1 MSHHSDE
8 QALLTVASDSFWEP
22 GNYKRTTR
30 RVDDG
35 HRLCSELQTLVQER
49 ADIEKTYAKSLRG
62 WAKKWNDLIEKGPE
76 YGTMEAAWKGGMVEA
91 ERLSDLHLGVR
102 DRLVNDVIAQI
113 KNWQKD
119 TYHKSMIQLKERK
132 EMDEAFKKAQKP
144 WAKLLQKVE
153 RTRLEYHTA
162 CKQERTAQNQE
173 RNASGDSSL
182 SPDQVSGHVKKMAER
197 VAKCREDVAKNREK
211 YQKALEE
218 ISAYNP
224 RYIED
229 MTTVFERCQQMEAQ
243 RLTFFKD
250 VLFSFHKCLNI
261 SQEPSL
267 PQIYEEFH
275 HTINN
280 ADHQK
285 DLKWW
290 ANNHGV
296 NMAMAWPQFEEV
308 TTTDVPEPLRY
319 KYLPARLS
327 TTATATAALVTRA
340 TRPGAWLRAMRRVR
354 LALPTICFD
363 KVAPSEVDSQH
374 YGSSR
379 FYADA
384 QMEYTEEF
392 RDIAKGKSK
401 ESLPTGP
408 ITLLNQRPVSEDEL
422 PPISNNKAN
431 KGSNHA
437 EPPPAPVVNNTSN
450 DKNAT
455 ANNTIDKKSI
465 SAPIAVTIERLEIYA
480 CATEYSPLRPADT
493 LGGHLLRLAL
503 RPDAHNRYTVTDM
516 TDHILPNGT
525 ASAPKSNKTSPVKDG
540 AKQDNP
546 FEEDEWDEESG
557 GALTDTGEPGVPV
570 RALYDYTGAESDE
583 LSFRQGDL
591 FEKLEDEDEQG
602 WCKGRKDGRVGLYP
616 ANYVEPVGH

>member
-1 MSHHSDE
+1 MAKGKSGRRCKGKMCHMFQFFGGAVCECRTAMSHHSDE
-8 QALLTVASDSFWEP
+8 QALLTVTSDSFWEP

-30 RVDDG
+30 RIDDG
-35 HRLCSELQTLVQER
+35 HRLCSELQALVQER

-91 ERLSDLHLGVR
+91 ERLSDLHLSVR

-182 SPDQVSGHVKKMAER
+182 SPDQIKKMAER
-197 VAKCREDVAKNREK
+197 VAKCRDDVTKNRDK
-211 YQKALEE
+211 YQAALAE
-218 ISAYNP
+218 ITAFNP

-229 MTTVFERCQQMEAQ
+229 MTTVFDRCQQMEAQ
-243 RLTFFKD
+243 RLSFFKD
-250 VLFSFHKCLNI
+250 VLFSFHKCLDI
-261 SQEPSL
+261 SKEPTL

-296 NMAMAWPQFEEV
+296 NMAMAWPQFEE
-308 TTTDVPEPLRY
+308 
-319 KYLPARLS
+319 
-327 TTATATAALVTRA
+327 
-340 TRPGAWLRAMRRVR
+340 
-354 LALPTICFD
+354 
-363 KVAPSEVDSQH
+363 
-374 YGSSR
+374 
-379 FYADA
+379 
-384 QMEYTEEF
+384 YTEEF

-422 PPISNNKAN
+422 PPITNNKSAKPAN
-431 KGSNHA
+431 HS
-437 EPPPAPVVNNTSN
+437 EPPHNNTVLQNNTS
-450 DKNAT
+450 
-455 ANNTIDKKSI
+455 ANNTIDKKNI
-465 SAPIAVTIERLEIYA
+465 SAPIAVT
-480 CATEYSPLRPADT
+480 
-493 LGGHLLRLAL
+493 
-503 RPDAHNRYTVTDM
+503 
-516 TDHILPNGT
+516 NGT
-525 ASAPKSNKTSPVKDG
+525 ASAPKSAKTSPAKDSMG
-540 AKQDNP
+540 KDNP
-546 FEEDEWDEESG
+546 FEEEEWDEESG

>member
-1 MSHHSDE
+1 MALQVSYGGRQKCNGKLHHMWQYLRGAVCECRTAMSHHSDE
-8 QALLTVASDSFWEP
+8 QSMLTVTSDSFWEP

-35 HRLCSELQTLVQER
+35 HRLCGELQALVQER

-91 ERLSDLHLGVR
+91 ERLSDLHLAVR

-173 RNASGDSSL
+173 RNAGGDSSL
-182 SPDQVSGHVKKMAER
+182 SPDQVKKMAER
-197 VAKCREDVAKNREK
+197 VSKCREEVSKSREK
-211 YQKALEE
+211 YQAALAE
-218 ISAYNP
+218 ITAYNP

-229 MTTVFERCQQMEAQ
+229 MSGVFERCQQMEAQ

-261 SQEPSL
+261 SQEPTL
-267 PQIYEEFH
+267 PQLYEEFH

-296 NMAMAWPQFEEV
+296 NMAMAWPQFEE
-308 TTTDVPEPLRY
+308 
-319 KYLPARLS
+319 
-327 TTATATAALVTRA
+327 
-340 TRPGAWLRAMRRVR
+340 
-354 LALPTICFD
+354 
-363 KVAPSEVDSQH
+363 
-374 YGSSR
+374 
-379 FYADA
+379 
-384 QMEYTEEF
+384 
-392 RDIAKGKSK
+392 
-401 ESLPTGP
+401 
-408 ITLLNQRPVSEDEL
+408 L
-422 PPISNNKAN
+422 PPITNNKMAPKAN
-431 KGSNHA
+431 H
-437 EPPPAPVVNNTSN
+437 EPPANHNNTANVNNT
-450 DKNAT
+450 
-455 ANNTIDKKSI
+455 NNIKKETI
-465 SAPIAVTIERLEIYA
+465 SAPIAVT
-480 CATEYSPLRPADT
+480 
-493 LGGHLLRLAL
+493 
-503 RPDAHNRYTVTDM
+503 
-516 TDHILPNGT
+516 NGT
-525 ASAPKSNKTSPVKDG
+525 ASAPKSNKSSP
-540 AKQDNP
+540 AKEPPGKPQENP

-557 GALTDTGEPGVPV
+557 GALTDTGEPGQPV

>member
-8 QALLTVASDSFWEP
+8 QALLSVTSDSFWEP
-22 GNYKRTTR
+22 GNYKRTTKR
-30 RVDDG
+30 IDDG
-35 HRLCSELQTLVQER
+35 HRLCSELQALVQER
-49 ADIEKTYAKSLRG
+49 ADIEKAYAKSLRG

-91 ERLSDLHLGVR
+91 ERLSDLHLSVR
-102 DRLVNDVIAQI
+102 DKLVYDVIAQI
-113 KNWQKD
+113 KNWQKE

-132 EMDEAFKKAQKP
+132 EMDEAFKKVQKP

-182 SPDQVSGHVKKMAER
+182 SPDQVKKMNER
-197 VAKCREDVAKNREK
+197 VSKCREEVSKSREK
-211 YQKALEE
+211 YQAALAE
-218 ISAYNP
+218 ITAYNP

-229 MTTVFERCQQMEAQ
+229 MEAVFEKCQQMEAQ

-250 VLFSFHKCLNI
+250 VLFSFHKRLNI

-267 PQIYEEFH
+267 PQIYEEFY

-280 ADHQK
+280 SDHQK

-290 ANNHGV
+290 ANNHGTK
-296 NMAMAWPQFEEV
+296 MAMAWPQFEE
-308 TTTDVPEPLRY
+308 DPGSENPEPVSFKYVPTAASAVLTRWVETARAARASTGPLLAPMWAHTARALRLS
-319 KYLPARLS
+319 LPAFCF
-327 TTATATAALVTRA
+327 
-340 TRPGAWLRAMRRVR
+340 GADERRSS
-354 LALPTICFD
+354 
-363 KVAPSEVDSQH
+363 KVAPSITVSN

-379 FYADA
+379 CNSSSF
-384 QMEYTEEF
+384 MEYTEEF

-431 KGSNHA
+431 KTNNHA
-437 EPPPAPVVNNTSN
+437 EPPPPVPANN
-450 DKNAT
+450 
-455 ANNTIDKKSI
+455 ANNTNAIDKKNI

-480 CATEYSPLRPADT
+480 CAPPQCASAQSCTPRMF
-493 LGGHLLRLAL
+493 RVAL
-503 RPDAHNRYTVTDM
+503 KPDVENNSRYTITDM
-516 TDHILPNGT
+516 TEHI
-525 ASAPKSNKTSPVKDG
+525 S
-540 AKQDNP
+540 
-546 FEEDEWDEESG
+546 
-557 GALTDTGEPGVPV
+557 LTLVHHPLFKHRFIQEMEQRNEIHNIT
-570 RALYDYTGAESDE
+570 RA
-583 LSFRQGDL
+583 
-591 FEKLEDEDEQG
+591 
-602 WCKGRKDGRVGLYP
+602 RKDVLNAGRFPLCMSITS
-616 ANYVEPVGH
+616 

>member
-1 MSHHSDE
+1 MVCSMIGAVCECRTAMSHHSDE
-8 QALLTVASDSFWEP
+8 QALLTTTSDSFWEP
-22 GNYKRTTR
+22 GNYKRTTK

-35 HRLCSELQTLVQER
+35 HRLCGELQALVQER
-49 ADIEKTYAKSLRG
+49 ADIEKAYAKSLRG

-102 DRLVNDVIAQI
+102 DRLVNDVMAQI

-182 SPDQVSGHVKKMAER
+182 SPDQVKKMAER
-197 VAKCREDVAKNREK
+197 VAKCREEVSKSREK
-211 YQKALEE
+211 YQAALAE
-218 ISAYNP
+218 ITAYNP
-224 RYIED
+224 RYIDD
-229 MTTVFERCQQMEAQ
+229 MTGVFDRCQQMEAQ
-243 RLTFFKD
+243 RLKFFKD

-261 SQEPSL
+261 SQEPTL

-296 NMAMAWPQFEEV
+296 NMAMAWPQFE
-308 TTTDVPEPLRY
+308 
-319 KYLPARLS
+319 
-327 TTATATAALVTRA
+327 
-340 TRPGAWLRAMRRVR
+340 
-354 LALPTICFD
+354 
-363 KVAPSEVDSQH
+363 
-374 YGSSR
+374 
-379 FYADA
+379 
-384 QMEYTEEF
+384 EYTEEF

-422 PPISNNKAN
+422 PPISNNKSN
-431 KGSNHA
+431 KTNHA
-437 EPPPAPVVNNTSN
+437 EQPPAAPVANNT
-450 DKNAT
+450 T
-455 ANNTIDKKSI
+455 ANNTIDKKTI

-480 CATEYSPLRPADT
+480 CASARAQASRADS
-493 LGGHLLRLAL
+493 LGAHLLRLAL
-503 RPDAHNRYTVTDM
+503 RPNIEHNSRFTITDLDSQYM
-516 TDHILPNGT
+516 PANGT
-525 ASAPKSNKTSPVKDG
+525 AAAPKSAKTSPNKEPAG
-540 AKQDNP
+540 GGGGGKQDNP

>member
-8 QALLTVASDSFWEP
+8 QALLSVASDSFWEP

-30 RVDDG
+30 RIDDG
-35 HRLCSELQTLVQER
+35 HRLCSELQALVQER

-144 WAKLLQKVE
+144 WAKFLQKVE

-182 SPDQVSGHVKKMAER
+182 SPDQRAASVKKMAER
-197 VAKCREDVAKNREK
+197 VSKCREEVAKNREK
-211 YQKALEE
+211 YQAALAE
-218 ISAYNP
+218 ITAYNP

-229 MTTVFERCQQMEAQ
+229 MNGVFERCQQMEAQ

-290 ANNHGV
+290 ANNHGI
-296 NMAMAWPQFEEV
+296 NMAMAWPQFEE
-308 TTTDVPEPLRY
+308 
-319 KYLPARLS
+319 
-327 TTATATAALVTRA
+327 
-340 TRPGAWLRAMRRVR
+340 
-354 LALPTICFD
+354 
-363 KVAPSEVDSQH
+363 
-374 YGSSR
+374 
-379 FYADA
+379 
-384 QMEYTEEF
+384 
-392 RDIAKGKSK
+392 
-401 ESLPTGP
+401 
-408 ITLLNQRPVSEDEL
+408 L
-422 PPISNNKAN
+422 PPINANNKSSGKAAN
-431 KGSNHA
+431 HT
-437 EPPPAPVVNNTSN
+437 EPPPPANNSVANNTNST
-450 DKNAT
+450 T

-465 SAPIAVTIERLEIYA
+465 SAPIAVT
-480 CATEYSPLRPADT
+480 
-493 LGGHLLRLAL
+493 
-503 RPDAHNRYTVTDM
+503 
-516 TDHILPNGT
+516 NGT
-525 ASAPKSNKTSPVKDG
+525 ASAPKSNKTSPAKEPGKG
-540 AKQDNP
+540 AENP

-557 GALTDTGEPGVPV
+557 GALTDTGEPGAPV

>member
-8 QALLTVASDSFWEP
+8 QALLTVTSDSFWEP

-35 HRLCSELQTLVQER
+35 HRLCGELQALVQER

-91 ERLSDLHLGVR
+91 ERLSDLHLSVR
-102 DRLVNDVIAQI
+102 DRLVNDVMAQI

-182 SPDQVSGHVKKMAER
+182 SPDQGENSKRGHEVKKMAER
-197 VAKCREDVAKNREK
+197 VAKCREEVSKSREK
-211 YQKALEE
+211 YQSALAE
-218 ISAYNP
+218 ITAYNP

-229 MTTVFERCQQMEAQ
+229 MTGVFERCQQMEAQ
-243 RLTFFKD
+243 RLKFFKD

-280 ADHQK
+280 ADSQK

-290 ANNHGV
+290 ANNHGI
-296 NMAMAWPQFEEV
+296 NMAMAWPQFEE
-308 TTTDVPEPLRY
+308 
-319 KYLPARLS
+319 
-327 TTATATAALVTRA
+327 
-340 TRPGAWLRAMRRVR
+340 
-354 LALPTICFD
+354 
-363 KVAPSEVDSQH
+363 
-374 YGSSR
+374 
-379 FYADA
+379 
-384 QMEYTEEF
+384 
-392 RDIAKGKSK
+392 
-401 ESLPTGP
+401 
-408 ITLLNQRPVSEDEL
+408 L
-422 PPISNNKAN
+422 PPINSNNKVS
-431 KGSNHA
+431 KPNHTDA
-437 EPPPAPVVNNTSN
+437 APPPAVANNTN
-450 DKNAT
+450 NTNNAPP

-465 SAPIAVTIERLEIYA
+465 SAPIAVT
-480 CATEYSPLRPADT
+480 
-493 LGGHLLRLAL
+493 
-503 RPDAHNRYTVTDM
+503 
-516 TDHILPNGT
+516 NGT
-525 ASAPKSNKTSPVKDG
+525 APAPKSNKTSPAKDSG
-540 AKQDNP
+540 KSQNQENP
-546 FEEDEWDEESG
+546 FDEDEWDSESAG
-557 GALTDTGEPGVPV
+557 LTDTGEPGLPV

>member
-1 MSHHSDE
+1 MTRVRNTRCRGKVHHVLQYVRGAVCECRTAMSHHSDE

-35 HRLCSELQTLVQER
+35 HRLCGELQALVQER

-91 ERLSDLHLGVR
+91 ERLSDLHLSVR
-102 DRLVNDVIAQI
+102 DRLVNDVMAQI

-182 SPDQVSGHVKKMAER
+182 SPDQVKKMAER
-197 VAKCREDVAKNREK
+197 VAKCREEVSKSREK
-211 YQKALEE
+211 YQSALAE
-218 ISAYNP
+218 ITAYNP

-229 MTTVFERCQQMEAQ
+229 MTGVFERCQQMEAQ
-243 RLTFFKD
+243 RLKFFKD

-261 SQEPSL
+261 SEEPSL
-267 PQIYEEFH
+267 PQIYAEFH

-280 ADHQK
+280 ADSQK

-296 NMAMAWPQFEEV
+296 NMAMAWPQFE
-308 TTTDVPEPLRY
+308 
-319 KYLPARLS
+319 
-327 TTATATAALVTRA
+327 
-340 TRPGAWLRAMRRVR
+340 
-354 LALPTICFD
+354 
-363 KVAPSEVDSQH
+363 
-374 YGSSR
+374 
-379 FYADA
+379 
-384 QMEYTEEF
+384 EYTEEF

-422 PPISNNKAN
+422 PPITANNKSSKAAN
-431 KGSNHA
+431 HTDA
-437 EPPPAPVVNNTSN
+437 APPPTAVANNT
-450 DKNAT
+450 AP
-455 ANNTIDKKSI
+455 ANNTIDKKTI
-465 SAPIAVTIERLEIYA
+465 SAPIAVT
-480 CATEYSPLRPADT
+480 
-493 LGGHLLRLAL
+493 
-503 RPDAHNRYTVTDM
+503 
-516 TDHILPNGT
+516 NGT
-525 ASAPKSNKTSPVKDG
+525 ASAPKSNKTSPAKDSSSKG
-540 AKQDNP
+540 QENP
-546 FEEDEWDEESG
+546 FDEDEWDEESA